1 MSFYLST
8 GLRNALL
15 GKQVVMA
22 ATNAAFAVTTNIITP
37 SSGNLLNDGFRPGDY
52 IVITNTASNNKI
64 FTILSVASDGS
75 TMTTNEALVAEADN
89 PCNIVALGKNF
100 KDLFRYHVIKIFGG
114 YYDPTSA
121 DLADS
126 GSLLVTL
133 TGASGAVTPG
143 TSTNGLE
150 FGDPTNGVLPI
161 GGVAVSGVVSTG
173 GTAGYYRMYDNAVDG
188 TVDTTNLRTI
198 RCQGDCS
205 TTGAEMILS
214 NLSLTSGATVTINTH
229 NITFPAS

>member
-1 MSFYLST
+1 MAFYLST

-22 ATNAAFAVTTNIITP
+22 ATNAAFAVTTNVITP

-52 IVITNTASNNKI
+52 IIITNTANNNGV
-64 FTILSVASDGS
+64 FSILSVHSAGTS
-75 TMTTNEALVAEADN
+75 MITNEALATEADN
-89 PCNIVALGKNF
+89 ACNIVALGKDF
-100 KDLFRYHVIKIFGG
+100 KGIMRYHVIKIFSGT
-114 YYDPTSA
+114 DPVGA
-121 DLADS
+121 DLVD

-133 TGASGAVTPG
+133 TAVSATVTPG

-150 FGDPTNGVLPI
+150 FGTVSGGIIPI
-161 GGVAVSGVVSTG
+161 GSVAVSGVVATG

-188 TVDTTNLRTI
+188 TVDTANLRTR

-214 NLSLTSGATVTINTH
+214 SLTLVQGATVTINTH

>member
-15 GKQVVMA
+15 GKQVVME

-52 IVITNTASNNKI
+52 IVVTNTASNNKV
-64 FTILSVASDGS
+64 FTILSVASDGL

-100 KDLFRYHVIKIFGG
+100 KGLFRYHVIKIFS
-114 YYDPTSA
+114 YYDPASA
-121 DLADS
+121 DLVDN
-126 GSLLVTL
+126 GTLLVTL

-150 FGDPTNGVLPI
+150 FGNPTSGVLPI

-188 TVDTTNLRTI
+188 AVDTTNFHTI

-214 NLSLTSGATVTINTH
+214 NLSLVLGATVTINTH